1 MCIRDRDTE
10 IDTIRARVEVVG
22 EGLLPTQAYANLDN
36 SAFLTLDLGK
46 NLYPFGK
53 EPKVDCILYLACDEL
68 LQTADAYISIEMLLA
83 DSSVI
88 PRPNPSDQLVLAFEY
103 WDGKRWRHLG
113 RAARCRARATSW
125 ASTT

>member
-1 MCIRDRDTE
+1 MLG
-10 IDTIRARVEVVG
+10 V
-22 EGLLPTQAYANLDN
+22 EGL
-36 SAFLTLDLGK
+36 
-46 NLYPFGK
+46 
-53 EPKVDCILYLACDEL
+53 VACDEL

-113 RAARCRARATSW
+113 RSAPRGVPTARSTSP
-125 ASTT
+125 A